1 VWFRWM
7 LVVSVLLTGCT
18 PAVAAT
24 ERPAVVQS
32 TVAALERANAAV
44 VGLDVNAIEGARSA
58 RTLGEERSGS
68 GVLIAPDGL
77 ILTIGYLILEADSI
91 LITTQ
96 DQKTWPG
103 RVVAYDQATGFG
115 LVRSVIA
122 LHDVTPARMGSA
134 AQLKIGEPLLVSV
147 GGEDA
152 DVELTYLA
160 SQRAFS
166 GSWEYHIGNG
176 LFTSPAVA
184 NHSGAALFNRRGEL
198 VGIGSLFV
206 ADALG
211 QSPRIPGN
219 MFVPID
225 LLKPIL
231 HEMEATGSTAQ
242 SHRPWLG
249 LTSAEADGHV
259 RVVRVALDGPAHH
272 GGIRQGDVIL
282 AVDGQ
287 SVASLEAFYKRV
299 WARPK
304 ADDEIR
310 ITLQRGEDVQTL
322 TVRGLDRM
330 TTLAK
335 PAGI

>member
-1 VWFRWM
+1 VWSRWM
-7 LVVSVLLTGCT
+7 LVISVLLAACT

-24 ERPAVVQS
+24 EPPAGVQS
-32 TVAALERANAAV
+32 AVAALERANTAV
-44 VGLDVNAIEGARSA
+44 VGLEVAVIEGARSA
-58 RTLGEERSGS
+58 RTLGEERNGS
-68 GVLIAPDGL
+68 GVLITPDGL
-77 ILTIGYLILEADSI
+77 ILTIGYLILEADSV

-103 RVVAYDQATGFG
+103 RVVAYDPATGFG
-115 LVRSVIA
+115 LVRSVIP
-122 LHDVTPARMGSA
+122 LHDVTPAPMGST
-134 AQLKIGEPLLVSV
+134 AQLKIGEPLVVSV

-152 DVELTYLA
+152 DVGLTYLA

-166 GSWEYHIGNG
+166 GTWEYHVDNA
-176 LFTSPAVA
+176 LFTTPAVG

-211 QSPRIPGN
+211 KSPRIPGN

-225 LLKPIL
+225 LLKPVL
-231 HEMEATGSTAQ
+231 QEMQATGSTAQ

-249 LTSAEADGHV
+249 LTSAEGKGQVH
-259 RVVRVALDGPAHH
+259 VVRVTVDGPAHQ

-287 SVASLEAFYKRV
+287 SVGSLEAFYKRV
-299 WARPK
+299 WAHPK

-310 ITLQRGEDVQTL
+310 ITVQRGEDVQTL
-322 TVRGLDRM
+322 TVRGVDRM

>member
-1 VWFRWM
+1 VWSRWM
-7 LVVSVLLTGCT
+7 LAISVLLAACT
-18 PAVAAT
+18 PAAAAT
-24 ERPAVVQS
+24 ERPAEVQS
-32 TVAALERANAAV
+32 AVAALERANAAV
-44 VGLDVNAIEGARSA
+44 VGLEVGAIEGARSA

-68 GVLIAPDGL
+68 GVLITADGL
-77 ILTIGYLILEADSI
+77 IVTIGYLIVEADSV
-91 LITTQ
+91 LITTH

-115 LVRSVIA
+115 LVRSVIP

-134 AQLKIGEPLLVSV
+134 AQLKIGEPLVVSV

-152 DVELTYLA
+152 EVELTYLA
-160 SQRAFS
+160 SQHAFS
-166 GSWEYHIGNG
+166 GSWEYHIDNA
-176 LFTSPAVA
+176 LFTAPAVG
-184 NHSGAALFNRRGEL
+184 NHSGAPLFNWRGEL

-211 QSPRIPGN
+211 RSPRIPGN

-225 LLKPIL
+225 LLQPIL
-231 HEMEATGSTAQ
+231 QEMQATGSTAQ

-259 RVVRVALDGPAHH
+259 RVVRVAVGGPAHR

-287 SVASLEAFYKRV
+287 AVASLEAFYKRV
-299 WARPK
+299 WAREK

-310 ITLQRGEDVQTL
+310 ITLQRGEEVQTL